1 MATTSTAAV
10 EIKAA
15 PADVMNAIAAIEDM
29 PKWSSSHKSA
39 VVDSRYDDGRPKL
52 VTMEVSQ
59 VGVTDTLQVEYTW
72 QGDTE
77 VSWKLVSSGQLN
89 QQEGAYVLTPSGA
102 GTKAE
107 FTLTVDLKIPMPG
120 FLVKKAIKSGVD
132 TATKGLKKWIEK

>member
-1 MATTSTAAV
+1 MATTAQGSV
-10 EIKAA
+10 EIKAS

-39 VVDSRYDDGRPKL
+39 VVDSRHDDGRPKL

-59 VGVTDTLQVEYTW
+59 VGVTDKLQVEYTW

-77 VSWKLVSSGQLN
+77 VSWKLVSSSQLD
-89 QQEGAYVLTPSGA
+89 QQEGNYVLTPSGS
-102 GTKAE
+102 GTKAD
-107 FTLTVDLKIPMPG
+107 FSLTVDLKIPLPG

-132 TATKGLKKWIEK
+132 TATKGLKKWVEK